1 MVTKYGVLCLRVQ
14 ISEEKKVKE
23 ENNKKKL

>member
-14 ISEEKKVKE
+14 ILEEKKVKE